1 MKIDHFAVSGMKLE
15 EATEYVESTLGYKM
29 EKGGK
34 HKLFG
39 THNNLLG
46 LKDGLYIE
54 AIAVDP
60 AVKNLNFSRWF
71 NLDNFYGDPKLTN
84 WICNCENI
92 DQCILDFD
100 VDVGDILK
108 IKRDKLNWKMTV
120 KNDGLL
126 PFNNI
131 FPAIIEW
138 GYKTIHPT
146 KSLPQ
151 VDCEL
156 FHLSIYH
163 PLVEDLR
170 FNLKNLNDKRISF
183 IKNNEKGIVAEFKT
197 KKGNKILSSF

>member
-1 MKIDHFAVSGMKLE
+1 M
-15 EATEYVESTLGYKM
+15 
-29 EKGGK
+29 
-34 HKLFG
+34 
-39 THNNLLG
+39 NNI
-46 LKDGLYIE
+46 KD
-54 AIAVDP
+54 
-60 AVKNLNFSRWF
+60 
-71 NLDNFYGDPKLTN
+71 
-84 WICNCENI
+84 CENLSSKRVLLRLDLNVPLKNGDI
-92 DQCILDFD
+92 VDETRIIKIIPVIEFLIKRNAKILIISH
-100 VDVGDILK
+100 VGRPKGKFNKDLSLKPICDYLEKKIKTKVNFISENILK

-126 PFNNI
+126 PFNNT

-138 GYKTIHPT
+138 GYKTIHPS
-146 KSLPQ
+146 KSLPK

-183 IKNNEKGIVAEFKT
+183 IQNNKKGIVAEFKT

>member
-15 EATEYVESTLGYKM
+15 EATEYVESTLGFKM

-92 DQCILDFD
+92 NQCILDFD

-126 PFNNI
+126 PFNNT

-138 GYKTIHPT
+138 GYKTIHPS
-146 KSLPQ
+146 KSLPK
-151 VDCEL
+151 VCLLYTSPSPRD
-156 FHLSIYH
+156 
-163 PLVEDLR
+163 R
-170 FNLKNLNDKRISF
+170 
-183 IKNNEKGIVAEFKT
+183 G
-197 KKGNKILSSF
+197 

>member
-71 NLDNFYGDPKLTN
+71 NLDYFYGDPKLTN

-92 DQCILDFD
+92 DQ
-100 VDVGDILK
+100 
-108 IKRDKLNWKMTV
+108 
-120 KNDGLL
+120 
-126 PFNNI
+126 
-131 FPAIIEW
+131 
-138 GYKTIHPT
+138 
-146 KSLPQ
+146 
-151 VDCEL
+151 
-156 FHLSIYH
+156 
-163 PLVEDLR
+163 
-170 FNLKNLNDKRISF
+170 
-183 IKNNEKGIVAEFKT
+183 
-197 KKGNKILSSF
+197 

>member
-60 AVKNLNFSRWF
+60 AVKNLKFSRWI

-92 DQCILDFD
+92 DQCILDLD

-108 IKRDKLNWKMTV
+108 IRRDK
-120 KNDGLL
+120 D
-126 PFNNI
+126 NI
-131 FPAIIEW
+131 
-138 GYKTIHPT
+138 
-146 KSLPQ
+146 KS
-151 VDCEL
+151 
-156 FHLSIYH
+156 F
-163 PLVEDLR
+163 R
-170 FNLKNLNDKRISF
+170 
-183 IKNNEKGIVAEFKT
+183 G
-197 KKGNKILSSF
+197 

>member
-71 NLDNFYGDPKLTN
+71 NLKSYALCASSYCPKRAIT
-84 WICNCENI
+84 C
-92 DQCILDFD
+92 
-100 VDVGDILK
+100 K
-108 IKRDKLNWKMTV
+108 KL
-120 KNDGLL
+120 
-126 PFNNI
+126 
-131 FPAIIEW
+131 
-138 GYKTIHPT
+138 
-146 KSLPQ
+146 S
-151 VDCEL
+151 
-156 FHLSIYH
+156 
-163 PLVEDLR
+163 
-170 FNLKNLNDKRISF
+170 
-183 IKNNEKGIVAEFKT
+183 
-197 KKGNKILSSF
+197 

>member
-100 VDVGDILK
+100 VD
-108 IKRDKLNWKMTV
+108 
-120 KNDGLL
+120 DGLL
-126 PFNNI
+126 PFNNT

-138 GYKTIHPT
+138 GYKTIHPS
-146 KSLPQ
+146 KSLPK

-183 IKNNEKGIVAEFKT
+183 IQNNKKGIVAEFKT

>member
-92 DQCILDFD
+92 DQCILHFD
-100 VDVGDILK
+100 VDVGDCLLYTSPSP
-108 IKRDKLNWKMTV
+108 RD
-120 KNDGLL
+120 
-126 PFNNI
+126 
-131 FPAIIEW
+131 
-138 GYKTIHPT
+138 
-146 KSLPQ
+146 S
-151 VDCEL
+151 
-156 FHLSIYH
+156 
-163 PLVEDLR
+163 
-170 FNLKNLNDKRISF
+170 
-183 IKNNEKGIVAEFKT
+183 
-197 KKGNKILSSF
+197 